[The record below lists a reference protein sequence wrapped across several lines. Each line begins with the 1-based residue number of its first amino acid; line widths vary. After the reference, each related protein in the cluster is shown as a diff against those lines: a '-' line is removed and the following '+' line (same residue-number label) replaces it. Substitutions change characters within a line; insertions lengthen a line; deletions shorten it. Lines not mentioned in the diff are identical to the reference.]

1 MPAVVPA
8 ALGFALGLAAGLL
21 APGACWALAP
31 ACAGLAILLW
41 KRAAPGAIAL
51 SAAAA
56 GTLWGAG
63 AAAERAADCRLRWR
77 DGEHLALIVE
87 PRDLGPPGRQASV
100 TVIGPQRCRGALALA
115 LPRPDTVRGPAAVA
129 GTWQREPAAAD
140 HTFPGRPERAGRLLV
155 RHLQRLGGAPSLRA
169 RLRIGAERRL
179 LELFGPERE
188 PLAAALSVS
197 AEAPLDRAERDRFA
211 RAGLAHL
218 LSISGFHVALLAG
231 ALLVVLRGCG
241 LGPGASRA
249 TGTLLAVAYI
259 WMLGFP
265 APALRAAVLLVL
277 WSWARLRQRPPVSA
291 AAVAA
296 TALAVLVA
304 DPWALFEA
312 GPWLSFSGVWGCVI
326 AARWWSRVAQ
336 ERRSRRSRAW
346 LRRCGP
352 VAVSVGATLATAP
365 VTLLAFGTATPAAIV
380 ANLGAVPL
388 AAFAVP
394 ALALA
399 VVIAPLWHTAAA
411 TTAAAATLALD
422 GIERVATLAG
432 AAPWAQVTAGDRTVA
447 ALAAL
452 AAALVLC
459 WRLPGPGRRGAAGAL
474 LARAMLAGAAALAC
488 AACVPIVRPDVSG
501 DRPGVLTIHFLAVG
515 QGDAAVLHTP
525 AGRWIVIDG
534 GPRSPMFD
542 AGARRVVPFLRR
554 HGAARVAILVASHGD
569 ADHLGGLPAVL
580 RSLPTDMVLE
590 PGQVDGRPLYLE
602 WLGAVMQ
609 DHARWHPA
617 RAGERLDIDGVGLR
631 VFHPD
636 SAWLTRELPA
646 NDNSVVLVAEFGA
659 FRALFT
665 GDAGLPMEVT
675 RGSAIGDVTLLK
687 VGHHGS
693 LSATGPGWLAAVR
706 PELCVVSVG
715 QNHFG
720 HPTPEVMARLAGA
733 GCATWRTDRAGDVT
747 VETDGRT
754 ATVRTADDAY
764 SISLNGEHP

>member
-1 MPAVVPA
+1 M
-8 ALGFALGLAAGLL
+8 
-21 APGACWALAP
+21 
-31 ACAGLAILLW
+31 
-41 KRAAPGAIAL
+41 
-51 SAAAA
+51 
-56 GTLWGAG
+56 
-63 AAAERAADCRLRWR
+63 
-77 DGEHLALIVE
+77 
-87 PRDLGPPGRQASV
+87 
-100 TVIGPQRCRGALALA
+100 
-115 LPRPDTVRGPAAVA
+115 
-129 GTWQREPAAAD
+129 
-140 HTFPGRPERAGRLLV
+140 
-155 RHLQRLGGAPSLRA
+155 
-169 RLRIGAERRL
+169 
-179 LELFGPERE
+179 
-188 PLAAALSVS
+188 
-197 AEAPLDRAERDRFA
+197 
-211 RAGLAHL
+211 
-218 LSISGFHVALLAG
+218 
-231 ALLVVLRGCG
+231 
-241 LGPGASRA
+241 
-249 TGTLLAVAYI
+249 
-259 WMLGFP
+259 
-265 APALRAAVLLVL
+265 
-277 WSWARLRQRPPVSA
+277 
-291 AAVAA
+291 
-296 TALAVLVA
+296 
-304 DPWALFEA
+304 
-312 GPWLSFSGVWGCVI
+312 
-326 AARWWSRVAQ
+326 
-336 ERRSRRSRAW
+336 
-346 LRRCGP
+346 
-352 VAVSVGATLATAP
+352 
-365 VTLLAFGTATPAAIV
+365 
-380 ANLGAVPL
+380 
-388 AAFAVP
+388 
-394 ALALA
+394 
-399 VVIAPLWHTAAA
+399 
-411 TTAAAATLALD
+411 
-422 GIERVATLAG
+422 
-432 AAPWAQVTAGDRTVA
+432 
-447 ALAAL
+447 
-452 AAALVLC
+452 
-459 WRLPGPGRRGAAGAL
+459 
-474 LARAMLAGAAALAC
+474 
-488 AACVPIVRPDVSG
+488 PIVRPDVSG